1 MQHIHQHKD
10 HNDQCFDADSGFDSS
25 PPEATEIRIF
35 QE

>member
-1 MQHIHQHKD
+1 MQHIQD

-25 PPEATEIRIF
+25 SPEATEIRIF